1 MPSPFSAANST
12 SIRDM
17 FAGVAPRYDLANQVL
32 SFGLD
37 RSWRKYV
44 CQQVAA
50 WKPTRI
56 LDLATGSGV
65 LAEELAKTNTGS
77 FVVGADFCV
86 PMLKVAR
93 KRHVEHLVVADGLAL
108 PFADASFD
116 VITVA
121 FGLRNMALLER
132 ALAEMAR
139 TTRSGGHIVILD
151 FSLPSGPLLP
161 AYRFYLHFV
170 LPRLAG
176 WLTGKPAAYEYLG
189 ESIESFPRGTAM
201 TALIE
206 QAGFVNAVARPFSG
220 GIVTAYLAE
229 REASG
234 NERNRA

>member
-1 MPSPFSAANST
+1 MPSPFSAANAT
-12 SIRDM
+12 SIREM
-17 FAGVAPRYDLANQVL
+17 FACVAPRYDLANQVL

-37 RSWRKYV
+37 GSWRKNV
-44 CQQVAA
+44 CRWMAA

-65 LAEELAKTNTGS
+65 LAEELARTNPGS
-77 FVVGADFCV
+77 LVVGADFCV
-86 PMLKVAR
+86 PMLKVAQKR
-93 KRHVEHLVVADGLAL
+93 KVEHLVLADGLAL

-116 VITVA
+116 AITIA
-121 FGLRNMALLER
+121 FGLRNMAFLDR
-132 ALAEMAR
+132 ALSEMAR
-139 TTRSGGHIVILD
+139 TTRLGGHIIILD

-176 WLTGKPAAYEYLG
+176 WLTGEPAAYQYLG
-189 ESIESFPRGTAM
+189 DSIESFPRGNAM

-206 QAGFVNAVARPFSG
+206 QAWFMNAVARPLSG

-229 REASG
+229 RG
-234 NERNRA
+234 

>member
-37 RSWRKYV
+37 RHWRKYV
-44 CQQVAA
+44 CQQVAT
-50 WKPTRI
+50 WKPARI

-65 LAEELAKTNTGS
+65 LAKELASTNTGS
-77 FVVGADFCV
+77 FVVAADFCV

-93 KRHVEHLVVADGLAL
+93 KRQVEHLVVADGLAL

-121 FGLRNMALLER
+121 FGLRNMAFIER

-151 FSLPSGPLLP
+151 FSLPPGPLLP

-176 WLTGKPAAYEYLG
+176 WLTGEPAAYEYLG

-206 QAGFVNAVARPFSG
+206 QAGFVNAVARPLSG

-229 REASG
+229 RG
-234 NERNRA
+234 

>member
-1 MPSPFSAANST
+1 MPSHFSAANST
-12 SIRDM
+12 SIREM

-32 SFGLD
+32 SLGLD
-37 RSWRKYV
+37 RGWRKYV
-44 CQQVAA
+44 CQRVAE

-65 LAEELAKTNTGS
+65 LAKELATTNIGS
-77 FVVGADFCV
+77 LVFAADFCI

-93 KRHVEHLVVADGLAL
+93 KRNVERLVVADGLAL

-121 FGLRNMALLER
+121 FGLRNMAFLER

-139 TTRSGGHIVILD
+139 TTCSAGHIIILD

-176 WLTGKPAAYEYLG
+176 WLTGEPAAYQYLG
-189 ESIESFPRGTAM
+189 ESIESFPRGKAM
-201 TALIE
+201 TALTE
-206 QAGFVNAVARPFSG
+206 QAGFVNAVARPLSG

-229 REASG
+229 R
-234 NERNRA
+234 R

>member
-1 MPSPFSAANST
+1 MPSPFSAANSK
-12 SIRDM
+12 SIREM

-32 SFGLD
+32 SLGLD
-37 RSWRKYV
+37 RSWRKFV
-44 CQQVAA
+44 CQRVAA
-50 WKPTRI
+50 WKPARI

-65 LAEELAKTNTGS
+65 LAEELARTNPGS
-77 FVVGADFCV
+77 LVVGADFCI
-86 PMLKVAR
+86 PMLKVAG
-93 KRHVEHLVVADGLAL
+93 KRNIEHLVVADGLAL

-121 FGLRNMALLER
+121 FGLRNMAFLER

-139 TTRSGGHIVILD
+139 TTRSGGHVVILD

-176 WLTGKPAAYEYLG
+176 WLTGEPAAYQYLG
-189 ESIESFPRGTAM
+189 DSIESFPRGTAM
-201 TALIE
+201 TALVE
-206 QAGFVNAVARPFSG
+206 EAGFLKAIARPLSG

-229 REASG
+229 RG
-234 NERNRA
+234 

>member
-1 MPSPFSAANST
+1 MSSPFSAANSK
-12 SIRDM
+12 SIREM

-44 CQQVAA
+44 CQRVAA
-50 WKPTRI
+50 WKPAQI

-65 LAEELAKTNTGS
+65 LAKELVRTNTGS

-86 PMLKVAR
+86 PMLQVAR
-93 KRHVEHLVVADGLAL
+93 KRNVEHLVVADGLAL

-139 TTRSGGHIVILD
+139 TIRTGGHVIILD

-161 AYRFYLHFV
+161 AYRFYLHFI

-176 WLTGKPAAYEYLG
+176 WLTGEPAAYQYLG
-189 ESIESFPRGTAM
+189 DSIESFPRGTAM
-201 TALIE
+201 TALME
-206 QAGFVNAVARPFSG
+206 EAGFVNAIAKPLSG
-220 GIVTAYLAE
+220 GIVSAYLAE
-229 REASG
+229 RG
-234 NERNRA
+234 

>member
-1 MPSPFSAANST
+1 MPSHFSATNST
-12 SIRDM
+12 SIREM

-44 CQQVAA
+44 CQRVAE

-65 LAEELAKTNTGS
+65 LAKELATTNIGS
-77 FVVGADFCV
+77 LVFAADFCI

-93 KRHVEHLVVADGLAL
+93 KRNVERLVVADGLAL

-121 FGLRNMALLER
+121 FGLRNMAFLER

-139 TTRSGGHIVILD
+139 TTRSGGHIIILD

-176 WLTGKPAAYEYLG
+176 WLTGEPAAYQYLG
-189 ESIESFPRGTAM
+189 ESIESFPRGEAM

-206 QAGFVNAVARPFSG
+206 QAGFLNAVARPLSG

-229 REASG
+229 RW
-234 NERNRA
+234 

>member
-1 MPSPFSAANST
+1 MSSPFSAANSK
-12 SIRDM
+12 SIREM

-32 SFGLD
+32 SLGLD
-37 RSWRKYV
+37 RSWRKFV
-44 CQQVAA
+44 CQRVAA
-50 WKPTRI
+50 WNPARI

-65 LAEELAKTNTGS
+65 LAEELARTNTGS
-77 FVVGADFCV
+77 LVIGADFCI
-86 PMLKVAR
+86 PMLKVAG
-93 KRHVEHLVVADGLAL
+93 KRNIEHLVVADGLAL

-121 FGLRNMALLER
+121 FGLRNMAFLGR

-139 TTRSGGHIVILD
+139 TIRSGGHVVILD

-176 WLTGKPAAYEYLG
+176 WLTGEPAAYQYLG
-189 ESIESFPRGTAM
+189 ESIESFPRGAAM
-201 TALIE
+201 TALME
-206 QAGFVNAVARPFSG
+206 EAGFLNAIARPLSG

-229 REASG
+229 RG
-234 NERNRA
+234 

>member
-1 MPSPFSAANST
+1 MPSHLSAANST
-12 SIRDM
+12 SIREM

-44 CQQVAA
+44 CQRVAE
-50 WKPTRI
+50 WKPDRI

-65 LAEELAKTNTGS
+65 LAKELATTNIGS
-77 FVVGADFCV
+77 LVIAADFCI

-93 KRHVEHLVVADGLAL
+93 KRNVERLVVADGLAL

-121 FGLRNMALLER
+121 FGLRNMAFLER

-139 TTRSGGHIVILD
+139 TIRSGGHTIILD

-176 WLTGKPAAYEYLG
+176 WLTGEPAAYQYLG
-189 ESIESFPRGTAM
+189 ESIESFPRGKAM
-201 TALIE
+201 TALTE
-206 QAGFVNAVARPFSG
+206 QAGFVNAVARPLSG
-220 GIVTAYLAE
+220 GIVTAYIAE
-229 REASG
+229 RG
-234 NERNRA
+234 

>member
-1 MPSPFSAANST
+1 
-12 SIRDM
+12 M

-32 SFGLD
+32 SLGLD
-37 RSWRKYV
+37 RSWRKFV
-44 CQQVAA
+44 CQRVTA
-50 WKPTRI
+50 WKPAQI

-65 LAEELAKTNTGS
+65 LAAELARTSTAS
-77 FVVGADFCV
+77 FVVGADFCI

-93 KRHVEHLVVADGLAL
+93 KRNVEHLVVADGLAL

-121 FGLRNMALLER
+121 FGLRNMAFLER

-139 TTRSGGHIVILD
+139 TTRSGGHVVILD

-176 WLTGKPAAYEYLG
+176 WLTGEPAAYQYLG
-189 ESIESFPRGTAM
+189 DSIESFPRGAAM
-201 TALIE
+201 TALME
-206 QAGFVNAVARPFSG
+206 EAGFVEAIARPLSG

-229 REASG
+229 R
-234 NERNRA
+234 R

>member
-1 MPSPFSAANST
+1 MPSPFSATNSK
-12 SIRDM
+12 SIREM

-32 SFGLD
+32 SLGLD
-37 RSWRKYV
+37 RSWRKFV
-44 CQQVAA
+44 CQRVAA
-50 WKPTRI
+50 WKPVRI

-65 LAEELAKTNTGS
+65 LAEELARTNTGS
-77 FVVGADFCV
+77 FVVGADFCI
-86 PMLKVAR
+86 PMLKVAG
-93 KRHVEHLVVADGLAL
+93 KRNVEHLVVADGLAL

-121 FGLRNMALLER
+121 FGLRNMAFLEQ

-139 TTRSGGHIVILD
+139 TTRSGGHVVILD

-176 WLTGKPAAYEYLG
+176 WLTGEPAAYQYLG
-189 ESIESFPRGTAM
+189 DSIESFPRGAAM
-201 TALIE
+201 TALLDK
-206 QAGFVNAVARPFSG
+206 AGFVDAIARPLSG

-229 REASG
+229 RA
-234 NERNRA
+234 

>member
-1 MPSPFSAANST
+1 MPSHLSAANST
-12 SIRDM
+12 SIREM

-44 CQQVAA
+44 CQRVAE
-50 WKPTRI
+50 WQPTRI

-65 LAEELAKTNTGS
+65 LAKELATTNIGS
-77 FVVGADFCV
+77 LVFAADFCI

-93 KRHVEHLVVADGLAL
+93 KRNVERLVVADGLAL

-121 FGLRNMALLER
+121 FGLRNMAFLER

-139 TTRSGGHIVILD
+139 TIRSGGHTIILD

-176 WLTGKPAAYEYLG
+176 WLTGEPAAYQYLG
-189 ESIESFPRGTAM
+189 ESIESFPRGKAM
-201 TALIE
+201 TALTE
-206 QAGFVNAVARPFSG
+206 QAGFVNAVARPLSG
-220 GIVTAYLAE
+220 GIVTAYMAE
-229 REASG
+229 RG
-234 NERNRA
+234 